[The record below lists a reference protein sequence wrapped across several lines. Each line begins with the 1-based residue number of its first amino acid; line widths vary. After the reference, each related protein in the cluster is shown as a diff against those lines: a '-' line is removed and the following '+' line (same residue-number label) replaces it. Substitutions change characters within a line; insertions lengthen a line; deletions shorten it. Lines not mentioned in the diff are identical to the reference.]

1 MPAGAL
7 MATNIYSRGTTQ
19 WWRRSVNFVA
29 IVNDPITIRMSL
41 KTRCPRE
48 ARARAGYLEMEMTV
62 VETMIAEDLK
72 GRIAPDDMRAVY
84 RAAFETTLDRYIV
97 QQAATPFRADT
108 HAAVNLAYARYFT
121 LLASQPELPEPDEAL
136 RQQLADSGLDPKSAD
151 ALFVTVAR
159 HRWKSPIGAN
169 HLAGHLRTAGIK
181 PTDQNMH
188 AMGRVV
194 AAAYRNACLAA
205 TEGLDRANPEADVWP
220 LPGALRKL
228 LGLPVRDDAPGQS
241 TGLLDVAHATGPSLL
256 TTPLTGSVPSPA
268 RPTGKIDVSLSQLA
282 VTCLQRKI
290 DDREWR
296 DERRRDIDAV
306 VNLFLAANGD
316 SMLSEIDQ
324 QACSAMTAL
333 FSRLPTRYGHTREDI
348 EGGMTA
354 VIERGDALRAIWKH
368 DPVAA
373 ERELVPTVG
382 ISDITHNKHVTWLS
396 TLFKF
401 ADANGYVTPDVDLGK
416 LRRKVKGRKG
426 GKRLPWAEA
435 DLRILISGP
444 VWNGCKG
451 LWNRLAPGEM
461 VFHDGMYWGLPLIVC
476 TGGRSEESAGLMLVD
491 IYEDAPVP
499 YIHFR
504 DNAYRRL
511 KNGQSDRK
519 VPISPALIRL
529 GVLDH
534 VRAMREQGHELLFP
548 EFYNPKPGMGFD
560 HIFYDKVFE
569 PLRNF
574 HFPDGTGQKRGRKDV
589 DVHSIRTRVASF
601 WRDRGFDPGL
611 RQYLLGHVP
620 DGETAAS
627 YEAEPSLE
635 LLLPLVS
642 ALGDLLP
649 DLPIMPLRLRPREWQ
664 RFGSIRGR
672 PANKFPPGL
681 NEAPRPN
688 ETN

>member
-1 MPAGAL
+1 
-7 MATNIYSRGTTQ
+7 MATNIYPRGTTQ
-19 WWRRSVNFVA
+19 WWRRSVHFVA
-29 IVNDPITIRMSL
+29 VVNDPITIRMSL

-48 ARARAGYLEMEMTV
+48 ARARAGYLEMEMQT
-62 VETMIAEDLK
+62 VETTIAEDLRA
-72 GRIAPDDMRAVY
+72 GVAPDDMRAVY
-84 RAAFETTLDRYIV
+84 RVAFETTLDRYIV

-136 RQQLADSGLDPKSAD
+136 RQHLADSGLDPKSAD
-151 ALFVTVAR
+151 AVFVTVAK
-159 HRWKSPIGAN
+159 HRWEPPIGPN
-169 HLAGHLRTAGIK
+169 HLAGHLRAAGIK
-181 PTDQNMH
+181 PTEENMH
-188 AMGRVV
+188 TMGRVV

-205 TEGLDRANPEADVWP
+205 TEGLDRPNPEADIWP

-228 LGLPVRDDAPGQS
+228 LDLPAREPTLPAQPAP
-241 TGLLDVAHATGPSLL
+241 TPPPVAPAG
-256 TTPLTGSVPSPA
+256 PLTPIAVVEPA
-268 RPTGKIDVSLSQLA
+268 PTRPTRKIDVPLSTLA

-316 SMLSEIDQ
+316 LMLSEIDQ
-324 QACSAMTAL
+324 PACSAMTAL
-333 FSRLPTRYGHTREDI
+333 FPRLPTRYGHTREDI

-354 VIERGDALRAIWKH
+354 VIERGDALRAIWKE
-368 DPVAA
+368 DPIAA

-382 ISDITHNKHVTWLS
+382 IGDITHNKHLTWLS
-396 TLFKF
+396 ALLKF

-435 DLRILISGP
+435 DLRTLISGP
-444 VWNGCKG
+444 VWTGCKG
-451 LWNRLAPGEM
+451 LWHRLAPGDV
-461 VFHDGMYWGLPLIVC
+461 VFHDGMYWGLPLVVC
-476 TGGRSEESAGLMLVD
+476 TGGRSEEPAGLMLAD
-491 IYEDAPVP
+491 IYDDASIP

-504 DNAYRRL
+504 DNAYRQL

-529 GVLDH
+529 GFLDH
-534 VRAMREQGHELLFP
+534 VRALRDQDHELLFP
-548 EFYNPKPGMGFD
+548 EFYNPKPGMSFD
-560 HIFYDKVFE
+560 HVFYDKVFE
-569 PLRNF
+569 PLRVF
-574 HFPDGTGQKRGRKDV
+574 HFPMGTSQKRGRKDV

-601 WRDRGFDPGL
+601 WRDRKFDPGL

-627 YEAEPSLE
+627 YEDEPGLD
-635 LLLPLVS
+635 LLLPLVT

-649 DLPIMPLRLRPREWQ
+649 DLPVMPLRLRPAEWQ
-664 RFGSIRGR
+664 KFGSIRGR
-672 PANKFPPGL
+672 RAQ
-681 NEAPRPN
+681 
-688 ETN
+688 

>member
-1 MPAGAL
+1 
-7 MATNIYSRGTTQ
+7 MATNIYPRGTTQ
-19 WWRRSVNFVA
+19 WWRRSIHFVA
-29 IVNDPITIRMSL
+29 VLNDPITIRMSL
-41 KTRCPRE
+41 KTRCPHE
-48 ARARAGYLEMEMTV
+48 ARARAGYLEMEMRT
-62 VETMIAEDLK
+62 VETTIAEDLK

-136 RQQLADSGLDPKSAD
+136 RQQLADSGLDPKAAD
-151 ALFVTVAR
+151 AVFVTVAK
-159 HRWKSPIGAN
+159 HRWAPPIGPN
-169 HLAGHLRTAGIK
+169 HLAGHLRAAGIK
-181 PTDQNMH
+181 PTDENMH
-188 AMGRVV
+188 TMGRVV

-205 TEGLDRANPEADVWP
+205 TEGLDRRNQDSDVWP

-228 LGLPVRDDAPGQS
+228 LDLPAPE
-241 TGLLDVAHATGPSLL
+241 L
-256 TTPLTGSVPSPA
+256 TQPAQPAPTPPQAVPASPPTRIAVVEPAPTRLT
-268 RPTGKIDVSLSQLA
+268 RKIDVPLSTLA
-282 VTCLQRKI
+282 ATCLQRKI

-316 SMLSEIDQ
+316 LMLSEIDQ

-333 FSRLPTRYGHTREDI
+333 FPRLPTRYGHTREDI

-354 VIERGDALRAIWKH
+354 VIERGDALRAIWKR

-373 ERELVPTVG
+373 ERDLVPTVG

-396 TLFKF
+396 ALFKF
-401 ADANGYVTPDVDLGK
+401 ADATGYVTPDVDLGK

-435 DLRILISGP
+435 DLRALVSGP
-444 VWNGCKG
+444 VWTGCKG
-451 LWNRLAPGEM
+451 LWNRLVPGDV
-461 VFHDGMYWGLPLIVC
+461 VFHDGMYWGLPLVVC
-476 TGGRSEESAGLMLVD
+476 TGGRSEEPAGLMLAD
-491 IYEDAPVP
+491 IYDEAPVP

-504 DNAYRRL
+504 DNAYRQL

-529 GVLDH
+529 GFLDH

-548 EFYNPKPGMGFD
+548 EFYNPKASMSFD

-569 PLRNF
+569 PLRDF
-574 HFPDGTGQKRGRKDV
+574 HFPDGTSQKRGRKDV

-601 WRDRGFDPGL
+601 WRDRKFDPGL

-627 YEAEPSLE
+627 YEEEPGLD
-635 LLLPLVS
+635 LLLPLVAS
-642 ALGDLLP
+642 LGDLLP
-649 DLPIMPLRLRPREWQ
+649 ELPVMPLRLRPAEWQ
-664 RFGSIRGR
+664 KFGSIRGR
-672 PANKFPPGL
+672 RAK
-681 NEAPRPN
+681 
-688 ETN
+688 

>member
-1 MPAGAL
+1 
-7 MATNIYSRGTTQ
+7 MATNIYPRGTTQ
-19 WWRRSVNFVA
+19 WWRRSVHFVA
-29 IVNDPITIRMSL
+29 VLNDPITIRMSL

-48 ARARAGYLEMEMTV
+48 ARARAGYLEMEMRT
-62 VETMIAEDLK
+62 VETTITDDL
-72 GRIAPDDMRAVY
+72 RARVAPDDMRAVY

-136 RQQLADSGLDPKSAD
+136 RRHLADSGLDPKSAD
-151 ALFVTVAR
+151 AVFVTVAK
-159 HRWKSPIGAN
+159 HRWEPPIGPN
-169 HLAGHLRTAGIK
+169 HLAGHLRAAGIK
-181 PTDQNMH
+181 PTEENMH
-188 AMGRVV
+188 TMGRVV

-205 TEGLDRANPEADVWP
+205 TEGLDRPNPESDIWP

-228 LGLPVRDDAPGQS
+228 LNL
-241 TGLLDVAHATGPSLL
+241 
-256 TTPLTGSVPSPA
+256 PA
-268 RPTGKIDVSLSQLA
+268 RELTHPAQPAPTPPPAAPVTSPTPIAVVEPVPTRPTRKIDVPLSTLA
-282 VTCLQRKI
+282 ATCLQRKI

-316 SMLSEIDQ
+316 LMLSEIDQ
-324 QACSAMTAL
+324 PACSAMTAL
-333 FSRLPTRYGHTREDI
+333 FPRLPTRYGHTREDI

-354 VIERGDALRAIWKH
+354 VIERGDALRAIWKE

-382 ISDITHNKHVTWLS
+382 IGDITHNKHLTWLS
-396 TLFKF
+396 ALLKF

-435 DLRILISGP
+435 DLRTLISGP
-444 VWNGCKG
+444 AWTGCKG
-451 LWNRLAPGEM
+451 LWHRLAPGDV
-461 VFHDGMYWGLPLIVC
+461 VFHDGMYWGLPLVVC
-476 TGGRSEESAGLMLVD
+476 TGGRSEEPAGLMLAD
-491 IYEDAPVP
+491 IYDDAPVP

-504 DNAYRRL
+504 DNAYRQL

-529 GVLDH
+529 GFLDH
-534 VRAMREQGHELLFP
+534 VRAMRDQGHELLFP
-548 EFYNPKPGMGFD
+548 EFYNPKPGMSFD
-560 HIFYDKVFE
+560 HVFYDKVFE
-569 PLRNF
+569 PLRDF
-574 HFPDGTGQKRGRKDV
+574 HFPMGTSQKRGRKDV

-601 WRDRGFDPGL
+601 WRDRKFDPGL

-627 YEAEPSLE
+627 YEDEPGLD
-635 LLLPLVS
+635 LLLPLVT

-649 DLPIMPLRLRPREWQ
+649 ELPVMPLRLRPLEWQ
-664 RFGSIRGR
+664 KFGSIRGR
-672 PANKFPPGL
+672 RAQ
-681 NEAPRPN
+681 
-688 ETN
+688 

>member
-1 MPAGAL
+1 
-7 MATNIYSRGTTQ
+7 MATNIYPRGTTQ
-19 WWRRSVNFVA
+19 WWRRSVHFVA
-29 IVNDPITIRMSL
+29 VLNDPITIRMSL

-48 ARARAGYLEMEMTV
+48 ARARAGYLEMEMRT
-62 VETMIAEDLK
+62 VETTIAEDLK
-72 GRIAPDDMRAVY
+72 GQIAPDDMRAVY

-97 QQAATPFRADT
+97 QQAATPFKADT

-136 RQQLADSGLDPKSAD
+136 RQQLADSGLDPKAAD
-151 ALFVTVAR
+151 AVFVTVAK
-159 HRWKSPIGAN
+159 HRWEPPIGWN
-169 HLAGHLRTAGIK
+169 HLAGHLRAAGVK
-181 PTDQNMH
+181 PTDENMH
-188 AMGRVV
+188 SMGRVV

-205 TEGLDRANPEADVWP
+205 TEGLDRPSPEADVWP

-228 LGLPVRDDAPGQS
+228 LDLPAP
-241 TGLLDVAHATGPSLL
+241 
-256 TTPLTGSVPSPA
+256 
-268 RPTGKIDVSLSQLA
+268 RPTQAAQPAPTPPQTAPASPPPPIAVVEPAPTRSPRKIDVPLSTLA
-282 VTCLQRKI
+282 ATCLQRKI

-316 SMLSEIDQ
+316 LMLSEIDQ

-333 FSRLPTRYGHTREDI
+333 FPRLPTRYGHTREDI

-354 VIERGDALRAIWKH
+354 VIERGDALRAIWKR

-396 TLFKF
+396 AVFKF
-401 ADANGYVTPDVDLGK
+401 ADANGYATPGVDLGK

-435 DLRILISGP
+435 DLRTLVSGP
-444 VWNGCKG
+444 VWTGCKG
-451 LWNRLAPGEM
+451 LWNRLAPGDV
-461 VFHDGMYWGLPLIVC
+461 VFHDGMYWGLPLVIC
-476 TGGRSEESAGLMLVD
+476 TGGRSEEPAGLMLAD
-491 IYEDAPVP
+491 IYEDAPIP

-504 DNAYRRL
+504 DNAYRLL
-511 KNGQSDRK
+511 KNGESDRK

-529 GVLDH
+529 GFLDH
-534 VRAMREQGHELLFP
+534 VRAMRELGHELLFP
-548 EFYNPKPGMGFD
+548 EFYNPKASMSFD
-560 HIFYDKVFE
+560 HVFYDKVFE
-569 PLRNF
+569 PLRDF
-574 HFPDGTGQKRGRKDV
+574 HFPNGTSQKRGRKDV

-601 WRDRGFDPGL
+601 WRDRTFDPGL

-627 YEAEPSLE
+627 YEDEPGLD
-635 LLLPLVS
+635 LLLPLVAS
-642 ALGDLLP
+642 LGDLLP
-649 DLPIMPLRLRPREWQ
+649 ELPVMPLRLRPAEWQ
-664 RFGSIRGR
+664 KFGSIRGR
-672 PANKFPPGL
+672 RAK
-681 NEAPRPN
+681 
-688 ETN
+688 